1 MKNFNLL
8 SNPFFI
14 SNKHLHTNSNVLNS
28 SNLKLSLP
36 AFATEA
42 PKVYLNVLLQ
52 RDEMFKELKAKS
64 GIYCWVNMINGKYYI
79 GSGIDLNNRINDYYQ
94 ESYYKSKS
102 NLIIVRSIL
111 KYGLGN
117 FALVILEFTD
127 KDELL
132 SREQHF
138 LDTLEPEYNIL
149 DVAGNSQGY
158 KHTPESLQKMSEAA
172 LGRKHSDEVRKAMSE
187 RNKGINNP
195 NFGKTLSEETIAKL
209 REIAL
214 NRDKDPNP
222 GFVVEVLDLEN
233 NLTTEY
239 KSIREAAKSLDS
251 HVSTLVSR
259 NKRGTIKP
267 YKGRYIINI
276 KRP

>member
-1 MKNFNLL
+1 M
-8 SNPFFI
+8 
-14 SNKHLHTNSNVLNS
+14 
-28 SNLKLSLP
+28 
-36 AFATEA
+36 
-42 PKVYLNVLLQ
+42 Q
-52 RDEMFKELKAKS
+52 RGEMFKELKAKS

-79 GSGIDLNNRINDYYQ
+79 GSGIDLNNRINDYFQ

-102 NLIIVRSIL
+102 DLIIVRAIL

-138 LDTLEPEYNIL
+138 LDTLEPEYNTL

-158 KHTPESLQKMSEAA
+158 NHTPESIAKMTKLA
-172 LGRKHSDEVRKAMSE
+172 LGRNHSDEVRKAMSE
-187 RNKGINNP
+187 NRMGENNP
-195 NFGKTLSEETIAKL
+195 FFGKNHSEETIAKL
-209 REIAL
+209 KEIAL
-214 NRDKDPNP
+214 NRDKDHNP
-222 GFVVEVLDLEN
+222 GFVLEVLDLEN
-233 NLTTEY
+233 NLTMEY
-239 KSIREAAKSLDS
+239 KSIREAALDTNL
-251 HVSTLVSR
+251 STLVSR